1 MTFALSTKPYSCWTC
16 HHFEPEDRSASVQG
30 WCRKYAPTGRD
41 LYGPCD
47 ACSSDSILTTK
58 GDVLT
63 HDGSTTVRL
72 GVGSDGQVLTADSS
86 ETEGI
91 KWVTPAAS
99 SSPLT
104 TKGDL
109 YTYDTADQR
118 LPVGSDGQFLQA
130 DSGEATGIKWVDNP
144 AQDEYRY
151 LQAELMGAANNTVGY
166 FSRATVNQNNPSGLA
181 LTSSANT
188 YANGQLTPWILPH
201 TWRVI
206 DIKVVVAAAATSVGT
221 VGSAP
226 TLRLDFYQINIS
238 NRTLQTN
245 GTQRLPCI
253 ANVGDVGINNTL
265 AAGTSLIYFA
275 LSSFPGGFIEPS
287 DSTLFGFEFVNESG
301 SEDTINAISQAT
313 AYVELV
319 KLPLVTTA
327 AAAAAAAAEEAPF
340 LGSINPNDITEAQSF
355 AKWCLIKV
363 SPNEWC
369 GEYKPAV
376 EDIPDPPPFTY
387 PEPTP

>member
-1 MTFALSTKPYSCWTC
+1 L
-16 HHFEPEDRSASVQG
+16 
-30 WCRKYAPTGRD
+30 
-41 LYGPCD
+41 
-47 ACSSDSILTTK
+47 
-58 GDVLT
+58 
-63 HDGSTTVRL
+63 
-72 GVGSDGQVLTADSS
+72 
-86 ETEGI
+86 
-91 KWVTPAAS
+91 
-99 SSPLT
+99 
-104 TKGDL
+104 
-109 YTYDTADQR
+109 
-118 LPVGSDGQFLQA
+118 
-130 DSGEATGIKWVDNP
+130 KWVDNP

-151 LQAELMGAANNTVGY
+151 LQAELMGVANNTTGF
-166 FSRATVNQNNPSGLA
+166 FSRATVNQNNPSGLV
-181 LTSSANT
+181 LTNSANT
-188 YANGQLTPWILPH
+188 YASGQQTPWILPH

-206 DIKVVVAAAATSVGT
+206 DIKVAVAAAAVSTATKGT
-221 VGSAP
+221 AP
-226 TLRLDFYQINIS
+226 TLRLDFYQINIT

-253 ANVGDVGINNTL
+253 ANVADIGINNTL

-275 LSSFPGGFIEPS
+275 KDAFPGGYIEPS
-287 DSTLFGFEFVNESG
+287 DSTLFGFEFVNETT

-319 KLPLVTTA
+319 KIPLVTTA
-327 AAAAAAAAEEAPF
+327 AAAAESAF